1 MVKTSPIYL
10 KFLMELPDS
19 YYFVRFEIGAVFEA
33 QKIWE
38 QRAFLSKQILELFIK
53 FLIVDML
60 YR

>member
-1 MVKTSPIYL
+1 
-10 KFLMELPDS
+10 MELPDS

-33 QKIWE
+33 QKIRE